1 MSFAIQKPRPLQ
13 VVGGSRIKTAE
24 AAIAEL
30 TSYKN
35 KENESAVYP
44 VIAHY
49 RCLIVE
55 LRKQIF
61 AATDKDYE
69 ERKKVLKM
77 GCIQAE
83 RNELQTLFEQ
93 GKISRKQLGKLQTQ
107 VSYRESNIIEE
118 SLEEQA

>member
-1 MSFAIQKPRPLQ
+1 M
-13 VVGGSRIKTAE
+13 GGSRIKTAE

-69 ERKKVLKM
+69 ERKKELKM

-118 SLEEQA
+118 IGGTSTDRFNSS